1 MNLTHLV
8 LLKFWAGASPRG
20 SGVLID
26 VESII
31 EVEQYTASVLVSS
44 IAASGLTANQTGAS
58 TLTTSAS
65 ARTLTVNQRTPSRV
79 VIN

>member
-8 LLKFWAGASPRG
+8 LLKFWAGASPRD

-26 VESII
+26 VSSII
-31 EVEQYTASVLVSS
+31 EVEQYTGSVLVSS